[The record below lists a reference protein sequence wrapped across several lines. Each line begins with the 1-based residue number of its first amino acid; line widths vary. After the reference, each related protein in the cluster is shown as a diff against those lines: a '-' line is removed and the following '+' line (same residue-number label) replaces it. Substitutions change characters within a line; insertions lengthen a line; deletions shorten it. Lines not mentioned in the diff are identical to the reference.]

1 MSYYIFLKSLG
12 SLEEFRKNPHIKI
25 PPKSP
30 CIDFQSLGIFK
41 NLIFIPKRIF
51 LQIPAQSAQPPTGLF
66 GPCGPTRSPLPPSLM
81 SVERRLP
88 LARHRTMA
96 TAPPS
101 SHAMER
107 PQWPGGGASITLPP
121 LQSVVIP
128 PSLPVTAAM
137 KVPITAAARHSWPSL
152 PPDPIKGAVTLR
164 WSTSPLHL
172 ASSPH
177 QSHPRHSCLEPK
189 PRRRCTTSSP
199 SSEPR

>member
-30 CIDFQSLGIFK
+30 CIDFQSIGIFK

-107 PQWPGGGASITLPP
+107 PQWPGGGGLNSFAPSSISCNPPFTPGNGSHEGANYRRRPPFSAFPPSRPYKRGSHTPVEHLTPSPRLLSSSITPTP
-121 LQSVVIP
+121 
-128 PSLPVTAAM
+128 
-137 KVPITAAARHSWPSL
+137 
-152 PPDPIKGAVTLR
+152 
-164 WSTSPLHL
+164 
-172 ASSPH
+172 
-177 QSHPRHSCLEPK
+177 
-189 PRRRCTTSSP
+189 
-199 SSEPR
+199 